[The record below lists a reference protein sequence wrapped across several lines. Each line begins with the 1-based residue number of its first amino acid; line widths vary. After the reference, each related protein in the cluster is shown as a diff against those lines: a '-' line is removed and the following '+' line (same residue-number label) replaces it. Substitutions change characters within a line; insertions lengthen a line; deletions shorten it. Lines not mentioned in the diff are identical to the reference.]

1 MARKRRRDI
10 EECSDSDDDV
20 LVQSID
26 GSISASEDD
35 NIFCSQ
41 DGLAT
46 GGIGAED
53 SSSNG
58 DSEFNFNL
66 YHDAL
71 KDYKKVKEYKN
82 KLKRR
87 FLQQSAKAKTMMKS
101 KDAFTRF
108 SVKAF
113 SDVLDAL
120 TPHHKNVIEEYG
132 FGSLLLFEKCF
143 VPNRFAKWVA
153 QLVDYNSGDIIVGG
167 KIISLTKESVHHV
180 LGIPLGGRP
189 FPNDTSAGKSV
200 VLEKFNRTSI
210 PPVKFFANK
219 LINHEPLS
227 DVDIFICFIVVA
239 LHSFLCPNASIVPSY
254 RYFGIFDDIEN
265 VRDFDWCGFVLSW
278 LIEHIKQYKKKK
290 AKSINNS
297 EGSLGGCIYYLAVLY
312 LDFVD
317 FGPRRVSNAIPRI
330 SVWKGN
336 MIRTY
341 SNYDLK
347 SPGQFGF
354 RPIMDIG
361 DTCYCKNIDVIRT
374 NAPPI
379 QFDAAFMEELDSVS
393 RCNIPFEL
401 KQSICQAIERHCFS
415 SALIVNLDLASI
427 SHLPENIFKTFTKL
441 LQHASSVDQRS
452 KKLVLDVLKLITE
465 YPHDSDHNTPTVA
478 SPNHTPV
485 NTPKSSSP
493 LLSTDNIPTP
503 VPCCQSGHQSS
514 EHIDLT
520 KDSPKILQSAMK
532 NNAPAA
538 SKSCAQVPD
547 SPLVGSLNHA
557 MQPSSSTT
565 PAGKVNEDMV
575 KNKLQRNSSVTP
587 IQSNKRHGSGVQSGA
602 YSKDHA
608 KLPKHQARLK
618 GSRNFVTESEI
629 ASLRAPLCDISN
641 VGVVLTKSKI
651 MQRVSTSDSD
661 EPRDVIPLDDDKTFV
676 PDSLSP
682 VTRSKPRMSSP
693 VKLTSDSEDESS
705 FLTQRENVPKFTP
718 NLPKKHSVLSST
730 RNVSFTNLPASD
742 KSARSKDVQVIG
754 QRTLSQ
760 SVRDMTKTSDDIYNK
775 QFHFSS
781 STPRTSPEYAFPEM
795 YASGSSSKYPPYVS
809 RDSFTGGKVPIHG
822 PRRPVKSTSIFHGDY
837 ETATAKFNVSRSE
850 LKYYKNICSLATSQ
864 YSNDNAVCLGKVRCT
879 FWSLGDS
886 LKPSGSVNPFVMSA
900 YCYSLYIKPTGHPD
914 VSKSHYFFA
923 NIGENLLKDDDEANH
938 EVLACAFKRSS
949 KSRPL
954 NHCNNLYFPTCYNN
968 HWFVFVVNIKDNN
981 FVFLDP
987 LHHKDH
993 EFLEYVTE
1001 KMVNHFQLH
1010 WDKYVRTDMKFD
1022 DYNYLYPDMPE
1033 QALDS
1038 SFDSGIFAMM
1048 SLSHWNSP
1056 RSVLRYKFDSSDIP
1070 TIRVK
1075 IANELVFQPTNEGN
1089 KTRVIEYEDSI
1100 HIDEPQKPSKRS

>member
-20 LVQSID
+20 FVQSID

-87 FLQQSAKAKTMMKS
+87 FMQQSAKAKTMMKS

-120 TPHHKNVIEEYG
+120 TPHHRNVIEQYG

-189 FPNDTSAGKSV
+189 FPNDTSAGKFV

-227 DVDIFICFIVVA
+227 DVDIFICFIMVA

-297 EGSLGGCIYYLAVLY
+297 EGSLGGCIYFLAVLY

-341 SNYDLK
+341 SNFDLK
-347 SPGQFGF
+347 SRGQFGF

-374 NAPPI
+374 NAPPVH
-379 QFDAAFMEELDSVS
+379 FDAAFMDDLDSVS
-393 RCNIPFEL
+393 RCNIPSEL
-401 KQSICQAIERHCFS
+401 KQSICEAIERHCLS
-415 SALIVNLDLASI
+415 SGLIVNLDLASI
-427 SHLPENIFKTFTKL
+427 SNLPENIFNTFTKL

-465 YPHDSDHNTPTVA
+465 YPHDSDNNTPTVA

-485 NTPKSSSP
+485 NTPRSSSA

-503 VPCCQSGHQSS
+503 
-514 EHIDLT
+514 D
-520 KDSPKILQSAMK
+520 AM
-532 NNAPAA
+532 
-538 SKSCAQVPD
+538 
-547 SPLVGSLNHA
+547 
-557 MQPSSSTT
+557 
-565 PAGKVNEDMV
+565 
-575 KNKLQRNSSVTP
+575 
-587 IQSNKRHGSGVQSGA
+587 
-602 YSKDHA
+602 
-608 KLPKHQARLK
+608 LPKHQPRLK
-618 GSRNFVTESEI
+618 GSKKFVTESEI

-641 VGVVLTKSKI
+641 VGVVLTQSKSK
-651 MQRVSTSDSD
+651 QRVSTSDSD
-661 EPRDVIPLDDDKTFV
+661 ERRDVIPLGDDKTFV

-682 VTRSKPRMSSP
+682 LTRSKPRMSSP
-693 VKLTSDSEDESS
+693 VK
-705 FLTQRENVPKFTP
+705 ENVPKFTP

-730 RNVSFTNLPASD
+730 RNVSFANLPASD
-742 KSARSKDVQVIG
+742 KSAHCKDVQVIG

-760 SVRDMTKTSDDIYNK
+760 SVRDMTKISDDIYNK

-781 STPRTSPEYAFPEM
+781 STPRTLPQSAFPEM
-795 YASGSSSKYPPYVS
+795 YASGSSSKHPPYVP
-809 RDSFTGGKVPIHG
+809 RDSSTGGKVPIHG
-822 PRRPVKSTSIFHGDY
+822 PRRPVKSTAIFHGDY
-837 ETATAKFNVSRSE
+837 ETAKFNVSRSE

-864 YSNDNAVCLGKVRCT
+864 YSNENAVCLGKVRCT

-886 LKPSGSVNPFVMSA
+886 LKPGGSVNPFVMSA
-900 YCYSLYIKPTGHPD
+900 YCYSLYIKPSGHPD

-923 NIGENLLKDDDEANH
+923 NIGENLLKDVDEANH
-938 EVLACAFKRSS
+938 EVLARAFRRSS

-954 NHCNNLYFPTCYNN
+954 DRCNNLYFPTCYNN

-993 EFLEYVTE
+993 EFIDHVTE

-1010 WDKYVRTDMKFD
+1010 WDMYVKTDMKFD
-1022 DYNYLYPDMPE
+1022 DYHYLYPDMPK
-1033 QALDS
+1033 QALDN

-1048 SLSHWNSP
+1048 SLTHWISP
-1056 RSVLRYKFDSSDIP
+1056 RSVLRHKFDSSDIP

-1089 KTRVIEYEDSI
+1089 KTRVIEYEL
-1100 HIDEPQKPSKRS
+1100 